1 MIDKLS
7 RNTDIIILKQDKG
20 RVVIILDR
28 KNYIQK
34 CVSILN
40 TSQFRK
46 LDNDPTKSLERKV
59 QQTLQKI
66 KHKFEDNEYKRLYP
80 TVSRPG
86 LFYGTPKVHKLQ
98 QQQQQQRLEELTMR
112 PVISNIGTATYE
124 IAKYLNKLLTPLNKS
139 DYNILNTEDLIEGLE
154 RKQFQLD
161 IKLFLLT

>member
-46 LDNDPTKSLERKV
+46 LDTDPTKSLERKV
-59 QQTLQKI
+59 Q
-66 KHKFEDNEYKRLYP
+66 
-80 TVSRPG
+80 
-86 LFYGTPKVHKLQ
+86 
-98 QQQQQQRLEELTMR
+98 
-112 PVISNIGTATYE
+112 
-124 IAKYLNKLLTPLNKS
+124 
-139 DYNILNTEDLIEGLE
+139 
-154 RKQFQLD
+154 
-161 IKLFLLT
+161 